1 MSKRFLTR
9 KELDELANNFMDSD
23 SDDSSIEPF
32 PGSDSDSYRP
42 SDSSEDDSDDDFGEP
57 ARVPK
62 CKQRLV
68 IPSCSDAITSQS
80 IDAPP
85 FLSEI
90 NQIEPE
96 AGSSGMSDS
105 LETPAPAV
113 LENGEEWGPIARIY
127 KAIPTFTLSSGIK
140 PEVAALLAN
149 ASPGQFYEA
158 IVDDSI
164 ISYITDQTNHY
175 ASCLLLETD
184 VSDNSRYH
192 NWEPAT
198 KTEIK
203 HFLGL
208 VAWMGIVKL
217 PTLADYWSTDPLLNL
232 SFPRSVL
239 SRNRFE
245 ILLRT
250 IHFADNNQAIAGDK
264 LAKIK
269 PLLEKLL
276 KNYKDLYT
284 PKEYVCV
291 DETMLPYRGRL
302 SIKQY
307 IKSKRHKYG
316 IKLFKLCSGA
326 GYTYNIKIY
335 AGKENGERVTPEAI
349 VTFLT
354 QDIIGVGRTLVTD
367 NWYTSLPLAKRMLDS
382 DTHLIG
388 TIRKNRKGLPKE
400 VVNKK
405 LKKGEV
411 AAMENKDGITVL
423 KWKDQRDVL
432 ILSTK
437 HDDEMVEKNRTRIP
451 KVIIDYNQGKSSVDL
466 SDQMGAYSNPLR
478 RSVKWYRKIAFE
490 LLLTTSM
497 VNAFTLYKNV
507 TGSNIKITQFKK
519 EVIRY
524 LVNSVE
530 NENIDKG
537 NEPPTKRRRIHTLKR
552 KDGESKHK
560 TRRCCKHCYKKNNEL
575 HGRKYATNR
584 TLKVD
589 TYCDD
594 CEGKPFLCLTCFN
607 EIHQE

>member
-1 MSKRFLTR
+1 MSKRQLTQ
-9 KELDELANNFMDSD
+9 KELEELANKFGSD
-23 SDDSSIEPF
+23 SDESFIEPF

-42 SDSSEDDSDDDFGEP
+42 DSSEDDSEDDCGETSR
-57 ARVPK
+57 AIK
-62 CKQRLV
+62 NKQSLV
-68 IPSCSDAITSQS
+68 TSSRNGASTSQFVEARAS
-80 IDAPP
+80 
-85 FLSEI
+85 L
-90 NQIEPE
+90 NQNNQDEPE
-96 AGSSGMSDS
+96 SES
-105 LETPAPAV
+105 LEESNLPETPAPTV
-113 LENGEEWGPIARIY
+113 LEYGEGWGPIARMY

-149 ASPGQFYEA
+149 ASPGEFYEA
-158 IVDDSI
+158 IVNDSI
-164 ISYITDQTNHY
+164 ISYIVDQTNHY
-175 ASCLLLETD
+175 ASCLLVETD
-184 VSDNSRYH
+184 ATENSRYH
-192 NWEPAT
+192 NWVPT
-198 KTEIK
+198 SKSEIK
-203 HFLGL
+203 HFLAL
-208 VAWMGIVKL
+208 VAWMGIVKA
-217 PTLADYWSTDPLLNL
+217 PTLADYWSTDPLFNF
-232 SFPRSVL
+232 SFPRSVF

-250 IHFADNNQAIAGDK
+250 VHFADNNQAMAGDK

-269 PLLEKLL
+269 PLLDKLL

-284 PKEYVCV
+284 PEEYVCV

-316 IKLFKLCSGA
+316 IKLFKLCSGT

-354 QDIIGVGRTLVTD
+354 QDITGVGRTLVTD

-382 DTHLIG
+382 HTHLIG

-405 LKKGEV
+405 LQKGEV
-411 AAMENKDGITVL
+411 VAMENKDGITVL

-437 HDDEMVEKNRTRIP
+437 HDDEMVERNRTRIP

-466 SDQMGAYSNPLR
+466 SDQMGSYSNPLR

-507 TGSNIKITQFKK
+507 TESNIKITQFKK
-519 EVIRY
+519 EVIKY
-524 LVNSVE
+524 LVRSDE
-530 NENIDKG
+530 NEKIDEG
-537 NEPPTKRRRIHTLKR
+537 NEQPAKRRRIHSLKR
-552 KDGESKHK
+552 KEGENKHK
-560 TRRCCKHCYKKNNEL
+560 IRRCCKHCYKKNNEL

-594 CEGKPFLCLTCFN
+594 CEGKPFYCLPCFN
-607 EIHQE
+607 ETHPE